1 MLDALTLTAI
11 ATASLAIAAALA
23 AGVAIFAR
31 GERRSHALEVLKVLL
46 RDKTRSRGR

>member
-1 MLDALTLTAI
+1 MWDALTLTAI
-11 ATASLAIAAALA
+11 ATAILAIVTALA

-46 RDKTRSRGR
+46 RDKSRGRDR